1 MAGPCRQAP
10 PRPGPPD
17 LKYIDVK
24 NSRENNGKARETTLP
39 RHLVN
44 AILDHVRQT
53 PGKEACGL
61 IAAREGRP
69 CRCYPIRNIAVDA
82 TRRFE
87 MDPREQIAAFKTM
100 RTAGETLFAIYHSH
114 PAGPACPSPTDI
126 AAAAYPEAIHLIV
139 SLDTAGVLEMR
150 GYRIRDGQ
158 VEEVSLTL

>member
-10 PRPGPPD
+10 PHPGPPGV
-17 LKYIDVK
+17 KYIDVK
-24 NSRENNGKARETTLP
+24 NNTETQETTLP
-39 RHLVN
+39 RHIVN
-44 AILDHVRQT
+44 AILDHARQT

-69 CRCYPIRNIAVDA
+69 CRCYPIRNIAADA
-82 TRRFE
+82 ARHFE

-100 RTAGETLFAIYHSH
+100 REAGETLFAIYHSH
-114 PAGPACPSPTDI
+114 PAGPARPSPTDI
-126 AAAAYPEAIHLIV
+126 AAAAYPGAIHLIV

-150 GYRIRDGQ
+150 GYRIRGGQ